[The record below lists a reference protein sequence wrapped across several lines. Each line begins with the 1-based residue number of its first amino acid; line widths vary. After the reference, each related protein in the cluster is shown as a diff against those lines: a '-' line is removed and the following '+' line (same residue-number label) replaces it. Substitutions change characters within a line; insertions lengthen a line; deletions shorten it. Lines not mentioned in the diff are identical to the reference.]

1 VVAGLVS
8 RAEDWPWSSTR
19 AQLAGEDDE
28 LATVAL
34 LQVLIPRG
42 GRLSRCQTPRTTSN
56 VGQATPREI
65 RIAMSPTRFEKLA
78 DIARQLK
85 TLDAQHRVAQDS
97 QDRETA
103 NRLQGKIRALMDRRD
118 ELTGTE

>member
-1 VVAGLVS
+1 
-8 RAEDWPWSSTR
+8 
-19 AQLAGEDDE
+19 
-28 LATVAL
+28 
-34 LQVLIPRG
+34 
-42 GRLSRCQTPRTTSN
+42 
-56 VGQATPREI
+56 
-65 RIAMSPTRFEKLA
+65 MSPTQFEQLT